1 MSLFLDGL
9 ILFCIAFCVIAG
21 VKNGFVRSVMGICKG
36 AVSLIVAY
44 AYTPL
49 IADRI
54 RDSYL
59 IGRIADGIAETL
71 KSLAVNVEDRFAG
84 GSVTYDLS
92 KIAAELPEA
101 YTSILT
107 RYHIDIPSFTAE
119 IAPVTSADEGMI
131 TSVAEQ
137 IAAQLD
143 TRVFQSKIRG
153 SVSVAE
159 SPAHGVSVL
168 DYAPRSKPSL
178 DFEALCEEIAGG
190 FIPHGGRRT
199 DGEVR

>member
-54 RDSYL
+54 RDSYI

-71 KSLAVNVEDRFAG
+71 KALAVNVEDRFAG
-84 GSVTYDLS
+84 GSLTYDLS
-92 KIAAELPEA
+92 KIA
-101 YTSILT
+101 
-107 RYHIDIPSFTAE
+107 
-119 IAPVTSADEGMI
+119 
-131 TSVAEQ
+131 
-137 IAAQLD
+137 
-143 TRVFQSKIRG
+143 
-153 SVSVAE
+153 
-159 SPAHGVSVL
+159 
-168 DYAPRSKPSL
+168 
-178 DFEALCEEIAGG
+178 
-190 FIPHGGRRT
+190 
-199 DGEVR
+199 

>member
-1 MSLFLDGL
+1 MLNIQPQTEPQIKETIES
-9 ILFCIAFCVIAG
+9 
-21 VKNGFVRSVMGICKG
+21 VRSYYNSRLRVLGILLNKFS
-36 AVSLIVAY
+36 ARL
-44 AYTPL
+44 
-49 IADRI
+49 
-54 RDSYL
+54 
-59 IGRIADGIAETL
+59 TL
-71 KSLAVNVEDRFAG
+71 NREVLE
-84 GSVTYDLS
+84 
-92 KIAAELPEA
+92 
-101 YTSILT
+101 
-107 RYHIDIPSFTAE
+107 
-119 IAPVTSADEGMI
+119 M
-131 TSVAEQ
+131 AEQ

>member
-1 MSLFLDGL
+1 MSTYYDFMVEAKYKDKWYNIDLHTKDFDGKL
-9 ILFCIAFCVIAG
+9 RHQYLATFSRS
-21 VKNGFVRSVMGICKG
+21 FVGQLE
-36 AVSLIVAY
+36 SLIDGAWRIGFDDLAESTQNLLLSSIPAECEDSVRLEQFYVAREV
-44 AYTPL
+44 L
-49 IADRI
+49 
-54 RDSYL
+54 
-59 IGRIADGIAETL
+59 E
-71 KSLAVNVEDRFAG
+71 
-84 GSVTYDLS
+84 
-92 KIAAELPEA
+92 
-101 YTSILT
+101 
-107 RYHIDIPSFTAE
+107 
-119 IAPVTSADEGMI
+119 M
-131 TSVAEQ
+131 AEQ

>member
-1 MSLFLDGL
+1 
-9 ILFCIAFCVIAG
+9 
-21 VKNGFVRSVMGICKG
+21 MGI
-36 AVSLIVAY
+36 L
-44 AYTPL
+44 
-49 IADRI
+49 
-54 RDSYL
+54 
-59 IGRIADGIAETL
+59 
-71 KSLAVNVEDRFAG
+71 
-84 GSVTYDLS
+84 
-92 KIAAELPEA
+92 
-101 YTSILT
+101 LT
-107 RYHIDIPSFTAE
+107 RFNPRLNLNREMLELSQQMAE
-119 IAPVTSADEGMI
+119 
-131 TSVAEQ
+131 
-137 IAAQLD
+137 QLD